1 MQNKRDINI
10 NPAKVVILLLLFFA
24 AFLNTSDIKA
34 QLKMPGT
41 AYFQNQYL
49 ANPALA
55 GMNQKKNLAL
65 SYGRLW
71 NEIPGSPVTMSFT
84 GDLGFKDNLG
94 AGLIIQNDEAD
105 LLNRTRVMGS
115 FAYHAA
121 FTDQHKLHLGFSAG
135 AVLEKLN
142 MGGIN
147 GDLNDPLLNNFN
159 SKGNYFEAD
168 FGAAYTFNDRL
179 TIQAVLPNLVSQF
192 SNSEGPQFEHTTYF
206 AAISYKTKL
215 DMDAGAEPIGVEP
228 KLAVRGFNGYSTI
241 VDMGANFSF
250 MNELLQV
257 SGIYHTSR
265 SFTFGAGL
273 NLKMNLSALVLY
285 QTRSADLKGVSAG
298 ESFEFGLR
306 YSF

>member
-105 LLNRTRVMGS
+105 LLNRTRVMGR
-115 FAYHAA
+115 FA
-121 FTDQHKLHLGFSAG
+121 
-135 AVLEKLN
+135 
-142 MGGIN
+142 
-147 GDLNDPLLNNFN
+147 
-159 SKGNYFEAD
+159 
-168 FGAAYTFNDRL
+168 
-179 TIQAVLPNLVSQF
+179 
-192 SNSEGPQFEHTTYF
+192 
-206 AAISYKTKL
+206 
-215 DMDAGAEPIGVEP
+215 
-228 KLAVRGFNGYSTI
+228 
-241 VDMGANFSF
+241 
-250 MNELLQV
+250 
-257 SGIYHTSR
+257 
-265 SFTFGAGL
+265 
-273 NLKMNLSALVLY
+273 
-285 QTRSADLKGVSAG
+285 
-298 ESFEFGLR
+298 
-306 YSF
+306 